1 MNKPKDLL
9 RDKSITW
16 KWCYER
22 IIIFN
27 FSNLNAK
34 CSPLIFQKIET

>member
-16 KWCYER
+16 KCCHER
-22 IIIFN
+22 IRIFN
-27 FSNLNAK
+27 FSKLNAK
-34 CSPLIFQKIET
+34 CSLLLF